1 MIKNIKILLIFL
13 LSSVSFILAQDAPED
28 FEYNQSRFQAFYLFL
43 EGNIAGVPLDE
54 IRPVTDQPLFF
65 IALVSIIIG
74 VQLFLAGFLAEIV
87 VKVSSKNDD
96 QIVSDKKGFD

>member
-1 MIKNIKILLIFL
+1 MI
-13 LSSVSFILAQDAPED
+13 SVSFVYKFKKKPMH
-28 FEYNQSRFQAFYLFL
+28 FFGTMGVFSFLFGL
-43 EGNIAGVPLDE
+43 IGAGIIIYDKVSKIYAGVPLDE

>member
-1 MIKNIKILLIFL
+1 MVRQNSESKDFSFLFGLIGAGIIIYDKVSKI
-13 LSSVSFILAQDAPED
+13 
-28 FEYNQSRFQAFYLFL
+28 Y
-43 EGNIAGVPLDE
+43 AGVPLDE